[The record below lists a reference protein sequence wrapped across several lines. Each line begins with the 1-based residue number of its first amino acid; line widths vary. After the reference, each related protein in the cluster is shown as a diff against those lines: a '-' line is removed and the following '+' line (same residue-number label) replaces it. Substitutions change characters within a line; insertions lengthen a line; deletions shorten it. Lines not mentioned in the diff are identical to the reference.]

1 MTDPEIKENDKE
13 RMKNLKELREADQLI
28 ISAVEAAGAAFQAL
42 ADAKDTKQ
50 ELIVEQHCA
59 RFITDLHKA
68 MTHIRGRI
76 AALSSDLPFENA
88 TLNPLINAD
97 LAVQRTAHV
106 HRSLVRTLKRVDDGE
121 RHDND
126 VPMLGNV
133 TEELLDASGM
143 TPPAGFMGV

>member
-1 MTDPEIKENDKE
+1 MKENDKE
-13 RMKNLKELREADQLI
+13 RLKNLRALREADQLI
-28 ISAVEAAGAAFQAL
+28 ISAVEAAAKAFKAL
-42 ADAKDTKQ
+42 ADSKDTKN
-50 ELIVEQHCA
+50 ELLIEQHST
-59 RFITDLHKA
+59 RFFTDLHKA
-68 MTHIRGRI
+68 MVHIQGRI

-88 TLNPLINAD
+88 TLNHLINAD

-121 RHDND
+121 RRDSD
-126 VPMLGNV
+126 VPMHGTV